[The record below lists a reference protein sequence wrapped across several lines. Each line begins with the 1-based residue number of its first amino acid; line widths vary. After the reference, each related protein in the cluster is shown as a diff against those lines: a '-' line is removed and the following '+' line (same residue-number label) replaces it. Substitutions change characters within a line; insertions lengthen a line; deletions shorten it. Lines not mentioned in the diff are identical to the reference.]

1 MSRKPTWF
9 PGQSELTLKR
19 LFDLTASAVGLIL
32 ISPLLAVVM
41 LALRFSGEGEV
52 FYLQERIGL
61 NGKPFRIFKFASMLK
76 DSPNLG
82 SKTMT
87 LRGDPRITPLGR
99 YLRITK
105 INELPQ
111 LFNVL
116 RGEMSFVGARPL
128 PRTSF
133 ERYSDEVQ
141 ARIYATPPGITGI
154 GSIVFRDEEKLLT
167 LVREQGGDPQELFT
181 SQIYPYKGALEM
193 WYQRNASFV
202 TDMQILL
209 LTFWQIL
216 FPRSAL
222 VFRLFPDL
230 PPRPDSLRLEV
241 LRADAAL

>member
-1 MSRKPTWF
+1 M
-9 PGQSELTLKR
+9 TLKR
-19 LFDLTASAVGLIL
+19 IFDVTASALGLIL

-61 NGKPFRIFKFASMLK
+61 DGRPFRIFKFASMLK
-76 DSPNLG
+76 DSPNMG

-133 ERYSDEVQ
+133 ERYSPAVQ
-141 ARIYATPPGITGI
+141 EKIYSTPPGITGI

-167 LVREQGGDPQELFT
+167 LVREQGGDPQVLF
-181 SQIYPYKGALEM
+181 SSAIYPYKGQLEM
-193 WYQRNASFV
+193 WYQRHASFL

-216 FPRSAL
+216 YPRSGL

-230 PPRPDSLRLEV
+230 PTRPEGLRLD
-241 LRADAAL
+241 LLKAQATR